1 MTLGNDTEVI
11 EVKDDAKI
19 MQTGFSFTPLS
30 DIEEMVQSR
39 TLDVIGVILEV
50 QPVVQIMTRDGQ

>member
-1 MTLGNDTEVI
+1 M
-11 EVKDDAKI
+11 KDDAKI
-19 MQTGFSFTPLS
+19 MQTGFSFTSLS